1 VSRLKV
7 ITYPPVNLLKD
18 YIRRI
23 LVTLGDEQTDEN
35 IPIGPTGF
43 AYFTYSRYPIIL
55 HYSKRVVRSYE
66 QLYLTGQISDEQ
78 PWFEVRGKFF
88 HVGVELLPSSLW
100 YFFGVPGKDMV
111 DTGMTL
117 SQIKPALSD
126 KLKKRVEKVKDPE
139 EVARKLQQVLI
150 DLLPLSH
157 SHIPYIDKALEVI
170 YSQSGIV
177 EISELISD
185 LNVSERHF
193 RRQFKMVVGIGAKQ
207 YCKIIQF
214 NTVFEAIKTR
224 DEEKL
229 TELALMNGYYDQSHF
244 INDFKINLGLSPRNF
259 LRSEHSFLRNYLG
272 TFNQ

>member
-1 VSRLKV
+1 M
-7 ITYPPVNLLKD
+7 
-18 YIRRI
+18 
-23 LVTLGDEQTDEN
+23 TLGDEQTDEN

-55 HYSKRVVRSYE
+55 HYSRKVIRSGE

-88 HVGVELLPSSLW
+88 HVGLELFPSSMW
-100 YFFGVPGKDMV
+100 YFFGVPGKDML

-126 KLKKRVEKVKDPE
+126 KLKKRLERLEDPE
-139 EVARKLQQVLI
+139 EVARNLQQVLI
-150 DLLPLSH
+150 DLLPLSRP
-157 SHIPYIDKALEVI
+157 HIPYIDKALEVI

-177 EISELISD
+177 EIRELISE
-185 LNVSERHF
+185 LKVSERHF

-214 NTVFEAIKTR
+214 NSVFEAIKTR
-224 DEEKL
+224 DDAKL

-244 INDFKINLGLSPRNF
+244 IHDFKNNLGLSPRNF
-259 LRSEHSFLRNYLG
+259 LLSEHSFLRNYLG
-272 TFNQ
+272 TFNQKKNN